1 MDSILYG
8 SFFIGA
14 VFCFICG
21 YFACER
27 QYREKLHIVEE
38 VRDSWRTEAQQAE
51 EQIRAYKTASKA
63 QTDVM
68 EDLRTE
74 RDALKDELER
84 LKKQH
89 KSLRLAHDKMDRGY
103 AEVAAENYRKT
114 EEITGLKDELDNQKR
129 VNEVL
134 IAESHQYR
142 EERDELKAELAKVND
157 PETRRVV
164 AMRKQMQQDQAAFNL
179 LFNYGQEMAYGQVSP
194 ADVMGIKEGKVE

>member
-1 MDSILYG
+1 MDFIPTG
-8 SFFIGA
+8 SFFIGS
-14 VFCFICG
+14 VICFIFG

-51 EQIRAYKTASKA
+51 EQIRAYKTATKA
-63 QTDVM
+63 QTEVM

-74 RDALKDELER
+74 RDALKDEL
-84 LKKQH
+84 
-89 KSLRLAHDKMDRGY
+89 A
-103 AEVAAENYRKT
+103 
-114 EEITGLKDELDNQKR
+114 NQKK
-129 VNEVL
+129 VNEAL
-134 IAESHQYR
+134 IAESHLYR
-142 EERDELKAELAKVND
+142 EERDDLRAELAKVND